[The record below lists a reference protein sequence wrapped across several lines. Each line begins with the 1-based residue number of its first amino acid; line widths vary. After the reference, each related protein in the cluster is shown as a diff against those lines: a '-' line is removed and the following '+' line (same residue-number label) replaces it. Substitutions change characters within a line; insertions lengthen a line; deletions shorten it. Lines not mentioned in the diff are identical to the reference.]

1 MTASTVILASCV
13 TPLEVKTIIIGATE
27 TFYVF
32 ARLLMSVNQTKSF
45 AIVQTV
51 HLHNFSLGRVFYNF
65 FLKLSCL
72 AGKMVFST
80 KSRVGKANVQLMCY
94 KLIPGAPNV
103 NFRKMSVRQTN
114 FQNICCKSSCLPAS
128 PRIFEHLKK
137 NGIIAHF

>member
-51 HLHNFSLGRVFYNF
+51 HLHNFSLCRVFHPISPF
-65 FLKLSCL
+65 FKNLSCL
-72 AGKMVFST
+72 AGEMVFST
-80 KSRVGKANVQLMCY
+80 KSRVGKANVWLMCY

-103 NFRKMSVRQTN
+103 NFRKMSVR
-114 FQNICCKSSCLPAS
+114 
-128 PRIFEHLKK
+128 
-137 NGIIAHF
+137 